1 MKDNKT
7 QPVTQVQ
14 DVVLTDEQE
23 HILDLYIRN
32 LDNFFEE
39 IKQAEKTQVDIETTH
54 LKRIL
59 SS

>member
-1 MKDNKT
+1 MKDSKN
-7 QPVTQVQ
+7 QPVTQAQ